1 VLPKLLLAQPASFAT
16 RRGNSRRFSA
26 IRWKREIAMNKLFFV
41 LIAAAFFTTTLPN
54 GACGEDGGW
63 GMPNLNPFGGK
74 AKPPTS
80 QRAANPA
87 TSGWKMPNLWPQ
99 TSAKP
104 KKKSN
109 QPTTWNRMT
118 SGTTTFFSKTADA
131 LTPWDNKPAA
141 PPPKLTGSNSI
152 FTQSGA
158 TKGNSQ
164 KSNSVSPASWWSS
177 DKADQPDKSV
187 NDFLS
192 RPRPQ

>member
-1 VLPKLLLAQPASFAT
+1 MKTSLYVLVVSTL
-16 RRGNSRRFSA
+16 
-26 IRWKREIAMNKLFFV
+26 
-41 LIAAAFFTTTLPN
+41 FTTVVPAAS
-54 GACGEDGGW
+54 GDDGGW
-63 GMPNLNPFGGK
+63 KLPSLNPFSGK
-74 AKPPTS
+74 AKPPAT

-99 TSAKP
+99 TAAKP
-104 KKKSN
+104 KKRSN
-109 QPTTWNRMT
+109 QPSTWSRMT
-118 SGTTTFFSKTADA
+118 RGTSSFLSKTADV
-131 LTPWDNKPAA
+131 LTPWDIDKPTS

-164 KSNSVSPASWWSS
+164 KSSSVAPASWWGA
-177 DKADQPDKSV
+177 DKVDQPDRSV

>member
-1 VLPKLLLAQPASFAT
+1 MTRFLYVLVAVTFL
-16 RRGNSRRFSA
+16 SA
-26 IRWKREIAMNKLFFV
+26 N
-41 LIAAAFFTTTLPN
+41 LP
-54 GACGEDGGW
+54 ACGDDGGW
-63 GMPNLNPFGGK
+63 KLPNLNPFSGK
-74 AKPPTS
+74 AKAPST

-87 TSGWKMPNLWPQ
+87 TSGWKIPKLWPQ
-99 TSAKP
+99 SAARP
-104 KKKSN
+104 KKRSN
-109 QPTTWNRMT
+109 QTSTWSRMT

-131 LTPWDNKPAA
+131 LTPWDNNQPAS

-164 KSNSVSPASWWSS
+164 KSNSVAPASWWGA
-177 DKADQPDKSV
+177 DKGDQPDKSV